1 VRTALISKCPRRLL
15 GHGGAWL
22 EWRFSRGGERN
33 VITIKNGFENYELI
47 LIENE

>member
-1 VRTALISKCPRRLL
+1 L
-15 GHGGAWL
+15 GTEELGL
-22 EWRFSRGGERN
+22 EWRFSRGGERI